1 MSHARPLQ
9 AALWARRSSAAP
21 PGCGARQTLPGRVG
35 AGTRQT
41 GREKKGQ
48 WVLLNTG
55 LSGIPLSNRDQEMQV
70 FQSGGAQISILMIT
84 GDICSLTWEEKLSP
98 LLPSCSAH
106 PPCPALGSQWLVTF
120 LELPE
125 EHLHVYGIRYISS
138 HT

>member
-1 MSHARPLQ
+1 M
-9 AALWARRSSAAP
+9 
-21 PGCGARQTLPGRVG
+21 
-35 AGTRQT
+35 
-41 GREKKGQ
+41 
-48 WVLLNTG
+48 LLDTG

-84 GDICSLTWEEKLSP
+84 GVICSLTWEEKLPP
-98 LLPSCSAH
+98 LLPSCSAP

-138 HT
+138 HLISHMKNSPRHILLIKGCTEAQEQQCN